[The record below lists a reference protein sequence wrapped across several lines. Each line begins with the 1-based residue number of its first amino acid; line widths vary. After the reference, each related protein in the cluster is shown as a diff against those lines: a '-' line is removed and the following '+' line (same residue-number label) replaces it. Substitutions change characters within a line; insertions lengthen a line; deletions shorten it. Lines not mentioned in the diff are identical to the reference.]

1 LSKDGVGLVLD
12 LTSRSHMNTRT
23 SSRYVQQTIKR
34 KASPSTRRPAKS
46 STVLCCSTA
55 LLLLQACNRGS
66 VSCDAMQKTL
76 DVRHGL
82 HAFPCSFDF
91 PPWGREARQL
101 KWSNHSRNSARPW
114 RQYPG
119 FMPWSSPAFFKPLRP
134 SSGHRRGSS
143 FPLPCFIKAI
153 KLFLDMLHNYPDIMV
168 VRKLPPSPPPK

>member
-1 LSKDGVGLVLD
+1 
-12 LTSRSHMNTRT
+12 MNTRT
-23 SSRYVQQTIKR
+23 SSRRVQQTIKR

-114 RQYPG
+114 RQYPASV
-119 FMPWSSPAFFKPLRP
+119 PWSSPAFSKPLRP
-134 SSGHRRGSS
+134 SSVIVADHLSLCRASS
-143 FPLPCFIKAI
+143 SRSNCFLICFTI
-153 KLFLDMLHNYPDIMV
+153 IRTWL
-168 VRKLPPSPPPK
+168 